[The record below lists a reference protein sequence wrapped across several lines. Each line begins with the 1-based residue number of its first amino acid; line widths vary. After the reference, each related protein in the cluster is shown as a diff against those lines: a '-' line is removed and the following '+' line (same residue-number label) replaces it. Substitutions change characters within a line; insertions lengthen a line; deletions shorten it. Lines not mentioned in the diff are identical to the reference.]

1 MNARDKFLHAHKG
14 KLVPERLKPLTKSA
28 VEEMERVF
36 RTNLRQGER
45 NHLLW
50 TEATHSAAIEDE
62 KIPERIKRHQYA
74 LAEFLDKPLTPN
86 SLLEMHRIMMA
97 GQSHASPGRYRS
109 VEIIIGEYRPPMP
122 TLVPSLMDELFNF
135 MGKTRNNQVARATW
149 AHVQFESI
157 HPFADGNGRTG
168 RALLLHILGVPIP
181 ISRFIY
187 SERPTYYQLFREY
200 LWPDWLEWMTKG
212 ILFECNMHP

>member
-1 MNARDKFLHAHKG
+1 MNAREKFLHRPKG
-14 KLVPERLKPLTKSA
+14 KLVPDRLKPMTKSA
-28 VEEMERVF
+28 VEEMERAF

-45 NHLLW
+45 NQLLW

-62 KIPERIKRHQYA
+62 KKPERIERHQHA
-74 LAEFLDKPLTPN
+74 LVEFLDKPLTPD
-86 SLLEMHRIMMA
+86 SLLEMHRRMMA
-97 GQSHASPGRYRS
+97 GQSQASPGRYRS
-109 VEIIIGEYRPPMP
+109 IEIIIGEHRPPMP
-122 TLVPSLMDELFNF
+122 TLVPSLMNELFTF
-135 MGKTRNNQVARATW
+135 MGKTQNNQVARATW
-149 AHVQFESI
+149 AHVQFENI

-168 RALLLHILGVPIP
+168 RAILLHILGVPIP
-181 ISRFIY
+181 ISRFIH

>member
-14 KLVPERLKPLTKSA
+14 KLVIDRLKPMTKSA
-28 VEEMERVF
+28 VKEMKRAF
-36 RTNLRQGER
+36 GTNLRQEER
-45 NHLLW
+45 DQILR
-50 TEATHSAAIEDE
+50 TEAIHSAAIEDE
-62 KIPERIKRHQYA
+62 YNPERIEKHQHA
-74 LAEFLDKPLTPN
+74 LAEFLAKPLTPK
-86 SLLEMHRIMMA
+86 SLLEMHRRMMA
-97 GQSHASPGRYRS
+97 GQRHASPGRYRS
-109 VEIIIGEYRPPMP
+109 IEIIIGEYHPPMSE
-122 TLVPSLMDELFNF
+122 LVPSLMDELFTF

-149 AHVQFESI
+149 AHVQFENI

-181 ISRFIY
+181 ISRFIH
-187 SERPTYYQLFREY
+187 SERPTYYQLFQEY

>member
-1 MNARDKFLHAHKG
+1 MNAREKFLHRPKG
-14 KLVPERLKPLTKSA
+14 KLVPDRLKPMTKSA
-28 VEEMERVF
+28 VEEMERAF
-36 RTNLRQGER
+36 RTNLGQGER

-62 KIPERIKRHQYA
+62 YNPERIEKHQHA
-74 LAEFLDKPLTPN
+74 LVEFLDKPLTPN
-86 SLLEMHRIMMA
+86 SLLEMHLGMMA
-97 GQSHASPGRYRS
+97 GQDHASPGRYRS
-109 VEIIIGEYRPPMP
+109 IEIIIGGHRPPMP
-122 TLVPSLMDELFNF
+122 TLVPSLMDELFTF
-135 MGKTRNNQVARATW
+135 MGKTQNNQVARATW
-149 AHVQFESI
+149 AHVQFENI

-168 RALLLHILGVPIP
+168 RAILLHILGVPIP
-181 ISRFIY
+181 ISRFIH